1 MSIGVCYPDKYAV
14 EETFQLL
21 KVPWDW
27 YVPGQQYDVVIAR
40 KADVPGCTENLI
52 DLTGNDIFKKISD
65 LLTTGQ
71 PHLHEPVCDLLIDT
85 LRQELKK
92 YTILVEIPPAPWGHP
107 YMVALT
113 HDVDITS
120 VRECRILTVGYAA
133 YQCFKQGN
141 FRAGF
146 NLFCA
151 KCGIGPDP
159 WSLFE
164 HWKSLENRLDVRSTF
179 FFVPQKDDPGV
190 RAHPYRAVVYD
201 IKEKTDLLRDLDHGG
216 WEAGVHGIDNWAD
229 AQRGRQEIAALGLE
243 GKTPGNRTHWLL
255 FDQNSWKV
263 LDEAGYSY
271 DTTFGYNDDAGFR
284 AGTTQVYRP
293 RGVQNLLELPLHIQD
308 IGLFGNF
315 CWAPTDNGWVK
326 TPCMHLDEHAARM
339 YCDRIFDYAKR
350 LGGAVTILWHYE
362 NLTPPRDWSGLYAE
376 LVKSAQA
383 DDAWV
388 TTAGAVVEWF
398 KERRETGIEY
408 GRGKNIITIKIR
420 NRLSGQNPPMFVRVF
435 IDPVRVANIDTE
447 YRVGEDYIDIRCTRP
462 EITVALL

>member
-71 PHLHEPVCDLLIDT
+71 PYLHEPVCDLLIDT

-151 KCGIGPDP
+151 KC
-159 WSLFE
+159 
-164 HWKSLENRLDVRSTF
+164 
-179 FFVPQKDDPGV
+179 
-190 RAHPYRAVVYD
+190 
-201 IKEKTDLLRDLDHGG
+201 
-216 WEAGVHGIDNWAD
+216 
-229 AQRGRQEIAALGLE
+229 
-243 GKTPGNRTHWLL
+243 
-255 FDQNSWKV
+255 
-263 LDEAGYSY
+263 
-271 DTTFGYNDDAGFR
+271 
-284 AGTTQVYRP
+284 
-293 RGVQNLLELPLHIQD
+293 
-308 IGLFGNF
+308 
-315 CWAPTDNGWVK
+315 
-326 TPCMHLDEHAARM
+326 
-339 YCDRIFDYAKR
+339 
-350 LGGAVTILWHYE
+350 
-362 NLTPPRDWSGLYAE
+362 
-376 LVKSAQA
+376 
-383 DDAWV
+383 
-388 TTAGAVVEWF
+388 
-398 KERRETGIEY
+398 
-408 GRGKNIITIKIR
+408 
-420 NRLSGQNPPMFVRVF
+420 
-435 IDPVRVANIDTE
+435 
-447 YRVGEDYIDIRCTRP
+447 
-462 EITVALL
+462 